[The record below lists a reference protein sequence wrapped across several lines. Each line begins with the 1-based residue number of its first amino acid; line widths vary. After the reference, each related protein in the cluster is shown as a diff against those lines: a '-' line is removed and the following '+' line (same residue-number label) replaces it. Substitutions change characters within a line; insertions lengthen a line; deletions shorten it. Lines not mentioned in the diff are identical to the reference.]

1 MSAGRVQTPVL
12 NWIVNRTKYAIKN
25 KIELIN
31 IELENGFKIPPLKLP
46 IGSYKK
52 LYETKEVMVENIEK
66 EIKEIYLP
74 SPYTTDTLLSDAIRY
89 LRINSNEAMK
99 IAQDLFEVG
108 LITYPRTDSTTVST
122 IGMNIAKQYL
132 NKMDKIEFYVAR
144 EWMMEGAH
152 ECIRPTKPLDVRELE
167 IMLRGKL
174 IKTPIPITEKHLEMY
189 NLIFKRFIASQMKPV
204 KIEYANVTFNILG
217 ELRKFAFPI
226 LIKEYGFNIIK
237 PIKTLFIDI
246 YEIFKKKTLSIK
258 RMDKKIVSEKPF
270 YNEAE
275 IVKVMKEKNIGRPST
290 YALTITKLK
299 DKEYIIEKRDRLLS
313 TKLGEEVLNFL
324 NEHFSELINEERT
337 RELLENMDKVEKG
350 EVDFLEII
358 KSVKD
363 EIEYTIFQNIENKI
377 LYAPT

>member
-1 MSAGRVQTPVL
+1 
-12 NWIVNRTKYAIKN
+12 
-25 KIELIN
+25 
-31 IELENGFKIPPLKLP
+31 
-46 IGSYKK
+46 
-52 LYETKEVMVENIEK
+52 MVENIEK

-144 EWMMEGAH
+144 EWMMESAH

-237 PIKTLFIDI
+237 LIKTLFIDI

-299 DKEYIIEKRDRLLS
+299 DKEYIIEKRNRLLS

-337 RELLENMDKVEKG
+337 RKLLENMDKVEKG

-377 LYAPT
+377 LYAPTQSKNNESNKIEV